1 MAYRFF
7 YHFNKP
13 LTLKTGEVH
22 WSVHF
27 RQKCYMVKN
36 IQCLVPTNTKTNRTQ
51 PRGVVQGFCTDVLI
65 ENGTAII
72 R

>member
-13 LTLKTGEVH
+13 MTQKTGEVI

-27 RQKCYMVKN
+27 RQTCYMVKN
-36 IQCLVPTNTKTNRTQ
+36 IQCQVPTNTKTNRIQ
-51 PRGVVQGFCTDVLI
+51 PRGVVQGFCKEVIIQND
-65 ENGTAII
+65 TAII